1 MSELLLELRGL
12 SYMLQVLGNG
22 IRDRKRV
29 HDFINCYELLLPSLF
44 HHPGQ

>member
-44 HHPGQ
+44 LHPGQ